1 MWRIVFRALFCAWL
15 LCGVLPGAALAKG
28 NVIKL
33 PDNMSIT
40 LPDNWKEQPKEEG
53 APLLMA
59 VAMDDK
65 GQPFGMVMVNQTA
78 LSGQEE
84 TLTQDKLP
92 LLNAEEKAAF
102 LAEMEANFRAEFSG
116 EQAPFTIKEIT
127 AVSIKNINGFHAA
140 SVEAA
145 LEAGG
150 NGVILEADIIMFAN
164 RAVQLQIWCLA
175 VQYAA
180 HGHEVADIVNSFVA
194 GKR

>member
-92 LLNAEEKAAF
+92 ALSVEEKAAF
-102 LAEMEANFRAEFSG
+102 LAEMEENFRAEFSG
-116 EQAPFTIKEIT
+116 EQAPLRVKEVLD
-127 AVSIKNINGFHAA
+127 ASIKNINGFHAA
-140 SVEAA
+140 SITAS
-145 LEAGG
+145 LEADG
-150 NGVILEADIIMFAN
+150 NEVMLEADIIMFAD
-164 RAVQLQIWCLA
+164 RAVQLQIWCA
-175 VQYAA
+175 SVQYKT
-180 HGHEVADIVNSFVA
+180 HGREVAEIINSFVA